1 MEKIQFKKTYV
12 GFLYDDEEDNKIIKS
27 MGGTF
32 RDLSIV
38 CVRISNNINRH
49 HYFHHSFWS

>member
-1 MEKIQFKKTYV
+1 MSINELLKEKKMSKYQLAKKAV
-12 GFLYDDEEDNKIIKS
+12 FHR
-27 MGGTF
+27 